1 MQVQQTAATRARY
14 IIRAKNALAPL
25 AAFIESIRGDPAIEL
40 VDSIGPA
47 GQVHTV
53 VVEVDAAQALQFERR
68 FIHSDELMIERDQPL
83 SLFR

>member
-1 MQVQQTAATRARY
+1 MQAQQTAPPKNRY
-14 IIRAKNALAPL
+14 IIRAKSALAPL
-25 AAFIESIRGDPAIEL
+25 AAFIESIRGDPGIEL
-40 VDSIGPA
+40 VDRIGPA

-53 VVEVDAAQALQFERR
+53 VVEVDAGMALQFERR